1 MRSLLIRDTIGTG
14 MDDFLLD
21 ARAEAGVINAQR
33 LILREKKPA
42 DSGGN

>member
-1 MRSLLIRDTIGTG
+1 